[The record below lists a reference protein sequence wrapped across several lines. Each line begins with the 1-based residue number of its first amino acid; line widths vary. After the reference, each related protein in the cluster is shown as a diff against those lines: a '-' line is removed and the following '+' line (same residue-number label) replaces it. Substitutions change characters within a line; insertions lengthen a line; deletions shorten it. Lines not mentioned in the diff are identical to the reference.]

1 MWLIWNNVDALLTA
15 FHTADVAAD
24 ALLCSIEALSK
35 QGDHIACVLLSISLN
50 VSFNSASDSIVHGLV
65 LLFIDVNFT
74 SCFFVIT
81 LSSDTKL
88 SVFRNVIV
96 EVLSENSILIS
107 AGAAFSSKNKWY
119 LEPFCEQASGTQL
132 FGCLHGIH
140 RKVLGSGIQHPGK
153 ARYSGCH
160 CQPQIGKGC
169 KGKQG

>member
-24 ALLCSIEALSK
+24 ALLSSIEALSK

-107 AGAAFSSKNKWY
+107 VRIIFQAQISGAI
-119 LEPFCEQASGTQL
+119 EP
-132 FGCLHGIH
+132 IH
-140 RKVLGSGIQHPGK
+140 
-153 ARYSGCH
+153 
-160 CQPQIGKGC
+160 
-169 KGKQG
+169 